1 MMNNLLNQEQFNQY
15 LYHSYIIQQI
25 QQKQSQ
31 IYPLLNINPQYNE
44 QIPYFQD
51 YYYNPQYIPIN
62 FLYNRINNQN
72 IPNSFQQINIGNTYH
87 QVNYNVGKEQNNFF
101 QNNNLD
107 FFQNKNTVDLNNN
120 INCQNKFSLNNIQ
133 LFQTNNINNVNHIS
147 NVNNISLSNQTNN
160 IKDDAKI
167 KNDES
172 SIPIEIFKNDNL
184 LNKKRETKIEI
195 KKENLDKKINEN
207 ENKIIIKDESYKI
220 DKGKKNIKI
229 KKLRNKRKKKNNNQN
244 KKISI
249 NKNPKLQKNQNNKIK
264 NEKSKIKTT
273 INMNLR
279 KRKTDNSNN
288 DLINNNIDNEND
300 NTKNLNIK
308 EDNDIGSEIYKD
320 LDKHLND
327 SFFDF
332 VNNKKHTKKYRELNY
347 ISTKNPEEFM
357 TMNFYKKMK
366 EKFIPRTKNNIKVC
380 DIIPKFNIHSINNE
394 DKVLCS
400 YNYKEFVRVNKEL
413 KVNDVLKN
421 IEKIWPKNL
430 IDYFDDRVL
439 NFISLCNYNVD
450 LAVEHIK
457 NKTREFLYYCE
468 EINRQNINKESI
480 LKIINPLINPKQDKE
495 KSKKKN

>member
-1 MMNNLLNQEQFNQY
+1 
-15 LYHSYIIQQI
+15 
-25 QQKQSQ
+25 
-31 IYPLLNINPQYNE
+31 
-44 QIPYFQD
+44 
-51 YYYNPQYIPIN
+51 
-62 FLYNRINNQN
+62 
-72 IPNSFQQINIGNTYH
+72 
-87 QVNYNVGKEQNNFF
+87 
-101 QNNNLD
+101 
-107 FFQNKNTVDLNNN
+107 
-120 INCQNKFSLNNIQ
+120 
-133 LFQTNNINNVNHIS
+133 
-147 NVNNISLSNQTNN
+147 
-160 IKDDAKI
+160 
-167 KNDES
+167 
-172 SIPIEIFKNDNL
+172 
-184 LNKKRETKIEI
+184 
-195 KKENLDKKINEN
+195 
-207 ENKIIIKDESYKI
+207 
-220 DKGKKNIKI
+220 
-229 KKLRNKRKKKNNNQN
+229 
-244 KKISI
+244 
-249 NKNPKLQKNQNNKIK
+249 
-264 NEKSKIKTT
+264 
-273 INMNLR
+273 MNLR

-288 DLINNNIDNEND
+288 DLINNKIDNEND

-413 KVNDVLKN
+413 KVNDVLNN

-457 NKTREFLYYCE
+457 NKTREFLCYSE
-468 EINRQNINKESI
+468 EINRQNTNNESI
-480 LKIINPLINPKQDKE
+480 VKIINPLLNPKQDKE
-495 KSKKKN
+495 KNKKKN